1 MRVAFRINWLKP
13 RWYECRLF
21 IKFDKPEPTDVR
33 RIFIF
38 LLFLS
43 FYFFSLAKGGI
54 QIKAEPYFNWI
65 TIWLSFFFGVLF
77 TIFFRLLNKISRKT
91 DQRSNPGLP
100 MNGWI
105 IFLGINL
112 AVRIGIQ
119 AYFFWTANYFLY
131 SAWISK
137 AHAGG
142 VKLQTVFILEMF
154 LSLFALAGTG
164 ALLYWLI
171 GKRDIFPAMFVY
183 YVGFY
188 LLATFL
194 LIVIYQNM
202 TLPGN
207 MISIRHNMSINIA
220 RIVYAAA
227 WVIFVLKSQRVKQ
240 TFVYPP
246 G

>member
-1 MRVAFRINWLKP
+1 M
-13 RWYECRLF
+13 
-21 IKFDKPEPTDVR
+21 R
-33 RIFIF
+33 RIFVL
-38 LLFLS
+38 LLFLL
-43 FYFFSLAKGGI
+43 FYFFSPANDGV
-54 QIKAEPYFNWI
+54 QMKAEPYFNWI

-77 TIFFRLLNKISRKT
+77 TILFRLLNRNSKKA

-112 AVRIGIQ
+112 IIRIGIQ
-119 AYFFWTANYFLY
+119 AYFFWTANYFLH
-131 SAWISK
+131 SAWLSK
-137 AHAGG
+137 EHAGG
-142 VKLQTVFILEMF
+142 VTLQTVFIFEMF

-164 ALLYWLI
+164 ALIYWFV

-188 LLATFL
+188 LIATFL
-194 LIVIYQNM
+194 LIMIYHNM

-207 MISIRHNMSINIA
+207 MISIRHNTLINIA

-227 WVIFVLKSQRVKQ
+227 WVIYVLKSQRVKQ
-240 TFVYPP
+240 TFVYPA